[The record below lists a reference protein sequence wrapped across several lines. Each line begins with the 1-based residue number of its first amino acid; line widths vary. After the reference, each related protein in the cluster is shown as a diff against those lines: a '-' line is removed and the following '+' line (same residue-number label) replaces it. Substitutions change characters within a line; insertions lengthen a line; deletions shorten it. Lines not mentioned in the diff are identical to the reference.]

1 MAELDIKKA
10 EELEEEIRLR
20 ASNTCHWAIFG

>member
-10 EELEEEIRLR
+10 EELEK
-20 ASNTCHWAIFG
+20 NTIPGFKHVSLGHIW